1 MIDTHGDPNSA
12 AQGIRT
18 STRLGTGRAWLFRA
32 ASALSAL
39 AAIGMGYQGWS
50 VAYPSS
56 NAVAFYP
63 TPVAIA
69 LALGAFLFLCASVL
83 AARRQLSAGLCLL
96 LGYAIP
102 ALTLY
107 ILQRML
113 VRPSLLVVGS
123 ILAVLLAS
131 VRQTAAADR
140 PA

>member
-1 MIDTHGDPNSA
+1 MIERHGDPNSA

-18 STRLGTGRAWLFRA
+18 SAPLDAGRTWLFRA

-56 NAVAFYP
+56 DAVAFYP
-63 TPVAIA
+63 TSVAIA
-69 LALGAFLFLCASVL
+69 LAVGAFLFLCASVL
-83 AARRQLSAGLCLL
+83 AARRQASAGFCLL

-102 ALTLY
+102 AITLY
-107 ILQRML
+107 ILQRTL
-113 VRPSLLVVGS
+113 VPPSLLVGGS

-131 VRQTAAADR
+131 FRHTTAAGR
-140 PA
+140 PV

>member
-1 MIDTHGDPNSA
+1 MIETHGDANSA
-12 AQGIRT
+12 AQGIRPPAP
-18 STRLGTGRAWLFRA
+18 LGAGGVWLFRA

-56 NAVAFYP
+56 HAVAFYP

-69 LALGAFLFLCASVL
+69 LALGAFLFWCASIL
-83 AARRQLSAGLCLL
+83 AARRQPSAGLFLL

-113 VRPSLLVVGS
+113 VPPSLLAVGS

-131 VRQTAAADR
+131 FRQTVAA
-140 PA
+140 